1 MARWRITNLHKKSAV
16 ERQFWVRDG
25 VTAVKD
31 EGFRWGVWECDS
43 DERPDIDLTN
53 PDGYELLSTDYDWE
67 MQEMT
72 DGSWLEWEWPD
83 DVAEEERE
91 RVEELWS
98 EEWYEGMEADGWAN
112 DETEHWIYGPME
124 LTNVDTG
131 ETFSGEQS

>member
-16 ERQFWVRDG
+16 ERQFWVKDG
-25 VTAVKD
+25 TTVVKD
-31 EGFRWGVWECDS
+31 EGFRWGIWECDS
-43 DERPDIDLTN
+43 DEQPDIDLTN
-53 PDGYELLSTDYDWE
+53 PDGYELMSTDYDWE

-72 DGSWLEWEWPD
+72 DGSWLDWEWPD
-83 DVAEEERE
+83 DVDDEERE

-98 EEWYEGMEADGWAN
+98 EEWYEGMEGDGWTN

-131 ETFSGEQS
+131 ETFNGEQS